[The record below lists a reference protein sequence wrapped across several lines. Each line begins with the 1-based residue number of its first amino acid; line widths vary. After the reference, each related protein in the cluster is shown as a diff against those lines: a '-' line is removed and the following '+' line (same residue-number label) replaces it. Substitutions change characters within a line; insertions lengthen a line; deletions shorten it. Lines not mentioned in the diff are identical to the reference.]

1 MQTRE
6 IMANLLPTFVRHQA
20 GSLIASALDFSTMI
34 AGVRLF
40 GLHPALATAVG
51 AAAGA
56 TINFLLGRYWIFP
69 RGIAMRDRGGASALR
84 YALVSLVSLG
94 LNSAGEYVLVSLARV
109 QYVCARVLVAIAV
122 SAVWN
127 FPMHRG
133 FVFRSVAAP

>member
-1 MQTRE
+1 MPK
-6 IMANLLPTFVRHQA
+6 LLPTFVRHQT

-34 AGVRLF
+34 AVVRFF

-69 RGIAMRDRGGASALR
+69 SGRGTAGTSALR

-94 LNSAGEYVLVSLARV
+94 LNSAGEYVLVSVARV
-109 QYVCARVLVAIAV
+109 QYVLARLIVAIAV
-122 SAVWN
+122 SVVWN
-127 FPMHRG
+127 FPMQRG
-133 FVFRSVAAP
+133 FVYRSVAAP